1 MESKEVSTDSR
12 VLNFLKM
19 DEKTYAAF
27 SSVIAAVF
35 LTFIKLIVG
44 LWSGSLGILS
54 EALHSALDLAAAAV
68 TLFAVR
74 TSSRPPDSEHLYG
87 HGKIESL
94 SALFETLLLLIT
106 VLWIIFEA
114 TRRILL
120 NDLEIITHP
129 ITFIVIIIAI
139 VVDYSRS
146 RLLYKIAK
154 KYDSQALKAD
164 ALHFSTDI
172 LSSSVVFIGL
182 LFAGLGFPLGDPL
195 AAIGVAIIV
204 LVMTVNLGKE
214 TIDSLL
220 DRAPIGEKEKVKSI
234 AEGVEGVLSCENI
247 RIRKSGSIY
256 FIDLK
261 IVINPNISLENAHII
276 AEKVTAEIEK
286 TVPRADVSIHMD
298 PTSEDL
304 TPLVRAIRKEA
315 ELLSWIKNIHRIVV
329 FEFKQD
335 IIIRFHIHVSGNKS
349 LGEIHKKLETEFR
362 PKIQRLDSRIHEG
375 SISIHIEPLRSS
387 QKFRLD
393 LNTLEKQI
401 SQLVEE
407 STFLHDFH
415 NFECHLLRSG
425 VIISFHCY
433 SSPDLSISTVHK
445 ASNDLEMAIK
455 NDIYKDSQIY
465 IFVEPDPRTQEVR
478 E

>member
-1 MESKEVSTDSR
+1 MESAEASIDLKFSK
-12 VLNFLKM
+12 FLKM

-27 SSVIAAVF
+27 SSVVAAVF
-35 LTFIKLIVG
+35 LTLIKLIVG

-74 TSSRPPDSEHLYG
+74 SSARPPDSDHPYG
-87 HGKIESL
+87 HGKVESL

-106 VLWIIFEA
+106 VIWIIFEA

-120 NDLEIITHP
+120 TDLEIITHP
-129 ITFIVIIIAI
+129 ITFIVIIVAIAI
-139 VVDYSRS
+139 DYSRS
-146 RLLYKIAK
+146 RLLSKMAK

-164 ALHFSTDI
+164 ALHFSSDI
-172 LSSSVVFIGL
+172 LSSSVVFVGL

-220 DRAPIGEKEKVKSI
+220 DRAPMGEKEKVKSV
-234 AEGVEGVLSCENI
+234 AEGVEGVIRCENI
-247 RIRKSGSIY
+247 RIRKSGHIY

-261 IVINPNISLENAHII
+261 IVVNPTISLEKAHII
-276 AEKVTAEIEK
+276 AEKVTAEIQK
-286 TVPRADVSIHMD
+286 TVPTADVSIHMD

-315 ELLSWIKNIHRIVV
+315 ELLSWIKHIHKIIA

-335 IIIRFHIHVSGNKS
+335 IIIRFHIHVSGNES
-349 LGEIHKKLETEFR
+349 LGEIHRKLELELR
-362 PKIQRLDSRIHEG
+362 PKIQRLDSRIHDG
-375 SISIHIEPLRSS
+375 SISIHIEPFSRSNKLS
-387 QKFRLD
+387 FD
-393 LNTLEKQI
+393 LNLLEIKI
-401 SQLVEE
+401 SQLVAE
-407 STFLHDFH
+407 STILHDFH
-415 NFECHLLRSG
+415 GYDCHLLPSG
-425 VIISFHCY
+425 VVISFHCY
-433 SSPDLSISTVHK
+433 ASPDLSILTVHK
-445 ASNDLEMAIK
+445 ASNTLEIAIK
-455 NDIYKDSQIY
+455 NEIDTHSQIY
-465 IFVEPDPRTQEVR
+465 IFVEPHPDTR
-478 E
+478 EILE

>member
-1 MESKEVSTDSR
+1 MESIEASTDSR
-12 VLNFLKM
+12 FLEFLKM

-74 TSSRPPDSEHLYG
+74 SSARPPDSEHPYG

-129 ITFIVIIIAI
+129 ITFLVIIIAI
-139 VVDYSRS
+139 AIDYSRS
-146 RLLYKIAK
+146 RLLYKMAK

-172 LSSSVVFIGL
+172 LSSSVVFVGL

-204 LVMTVNLGKE
+204 LFMTVNLGKE

-220 DRAPIGEKEKVKSI
+220 DRAPMGEKEKVQSV

-247 RIRKSGSIY
+247 RIRKSGPIF

-261 IVINPNISLENAHII
+261 IVVSPNLSLENAHMI
-276 AEKVTAEIEK
+276 AENVTLEIQN
-286 TVPRADVSIHMD
+286 TVPTADVSIHMD

-304 TPLVRAIRKEA
+304 TPLVRAIRKEVI
-315 ELLSWIKNIHRIVV
+315 LHSWIKHIHRIVA
-329 FEFKQD
+329 FEFKRD
-335 IIIRFHIHVSGNKS
+335 IIIRFHIHVSGDKS
-349 LGEIHKKLETEFR
+349 IEEIHEKLEMEFQ
-362 PKIQRLDSRIHEG
+362 PKIQKLDPRIHKG
-375 SISIHIEPLRSS
+375 SISIHIEPFRSPE
-387 QKFRLD
+387 KPKLD
-393 LNTLEKQI
+393 SGKQLEKKI
-401 SQLVEE
+401 VQLVKD
-407 STFLHDFH
+407 STFLHGFH
-415 NFECHLLRSG
+415 NYECHLLPSG

-433 SSPDLSISTVHK
+433 ASPDLSILAVHN
-445 ASNDLEMAIK
+445 ATNILETAIK
-455 NDIYKDSQIY
+455 NEIDYHSQIY
-465 IFVEPDPRTQEVR
+465 IFVEPSTVKI
-478 E
+478 